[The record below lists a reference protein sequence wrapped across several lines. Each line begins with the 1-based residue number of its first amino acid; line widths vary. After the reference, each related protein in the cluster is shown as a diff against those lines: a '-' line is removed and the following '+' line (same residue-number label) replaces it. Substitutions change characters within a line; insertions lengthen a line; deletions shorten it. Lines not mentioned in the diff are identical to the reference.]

1 VHRGKILKLQVIAD
15 TSFLMIPG
23 LFGVDI
29 ISELERLI
37 ERHYVLV
44 IPKPVAEELKQL
56 AAHGKPAERSAA
68 RLGLAL
74 LTRGEMADVRGAAD
88 NAILKLAGGGN
99 CVVGTTDA
107 ALRKELRQRRVP
119 VIYLRQKSHLA
130 INGQLRGSQI

>member
-1 VHRGKILKLQVIAD
+1 MTKLQVVAD

-29 ISELERLI
+29 MSELERLI
-37 ERHYVLV
+37 ERRYVLA

-74 LTRGEMADVRGAAD
+74 LTRGGIVDAQGAAD
-88 NAILKLAGGGN
+88 TAILKLAGGGN

-107 ALRKELRQRRVP
+107 ALRKKLRQLHVP

>member
-1 VHRGKILKLQVIAD
+1 MKLQVVAD

-29 ISELERLI
+29 MGELERLI
-37 ERHYVLV
+37 ERRYDLV
-44 IPKPVAEELKQL
+44 VPKPVVEELKQL

-74 LTRGEMADVRGAAD
+74 LTRGGVVDVQGVADT
-88 NAILKLAGGGN
+88 AILKLAGGGN

-107 ALRKELRQRRVP
+107 ALRKELRQRHVP

-130 INGQLRGSQI
+130 INGQLKGSRT